1 MPIVRVRKSQIYEHN
16 RIAKRR
22 VAQLSADVADSI
34 VDRKRVQVEQRRR
47 KAAENA
53 QIEAEAARDE
63 EQRRRKEAEQAQE
76 RATEKTRKTAL
87 PEFLDAYHTHLHS
100 GLTIQT
106 DPTLSTQGNPTNAN
120 NKLRPEKTTI
130 WNDLMESGFA
140 SKQHFTSLHT
150 LEETGEAVRQRM
162 ISSELDLNLFQR
174 HTVEDQ
180 VSLIIQGMHSD
191 RRLQRKFGLQGS
203 VSFEN
208 HANTLSPESQLEED
222 MEQLTVSGT
231 GRRRSPRLQ
240 AKEKETR
247 PSGSTDAAEAE
258 DAGRKST
265 ASSSRPRAD
274 QFCVY
279 NTGTTRS
286 AQDHI
291 TAFILEYKAPHKL
304 PLGYIYEGLGEMELD
319 KVVQCRDDET
329 LRDRFRRLVAA
340 VITQAFSYMVRI
352 GVEYGCVCTGEAYI
366 FLRVGDDPR
375 TVHYFLSV
383 PKGDVG
389 ETTGWTAGSE
399 GANRLHLTAVGQM
412 LAFTLQALKT
422 PPRSQ
427 RWRTK
432 AAAQLHNWEVVYD
445 ELLDAIPEG
454 TTQSSEY
461 QPPEDN
467 SFLRMSPVQLRGGR
481 AKHSSPSCRQAEQ
494 RREASDDEPES
505 EPDPDTPSRQVS
517 LSQHFSRTQ
526 KTRASSSGGRKRE
539 RRRGQGAEDGQYCT
553 QQCLRGLAEGGV
565 LDRCC
570 PNMRDHGDKYHQID
584 QSGFLDLMRRQ
595 LADDLDTDCSPVSMP
610 GACGVL
616 FRVRLRSHGYVVA
629 AKCTPAY
636 FAHRLRWEASIYERL
651 RPIQGIHVPVHL
663 GNIDLETPYFYEGI
677 VDLVHMMFLSF
688 GGHLISQHLT
698 TENKELVSEQVR
710 LSADAIHRLGVL
722 HRDLVLRNILWNEE
736 TGHVMVID
744 FERAEMEQRT
754 VLGAISVNRKRKK
767 PAGSLGKPGQRKP
780 PACTQEIRRA
790 MFELNGMAQSIRCG

>member
-1 MPIVRVRKSQIYEHN
+1 M
-16 RIAKRR
+16 AKESPDYK
-22 VAQLSADVADSI
+22 VLYLQ
-34 VDRKRVQVEQRRR
+34 EQRRR
-47 KAAENA
+47 EDEGRKREAAENA
-53 QIEAEAARDE
+53 QKEAEAARDE
-63 EQRRRKEAEQAQE
+63 EQRRREEAEQAQE
-76 RATEKTRKTAL
+76 RVTEKTRKTAL
-87 PEFLDAYHTHLHS
+87 PEFLDACHNHLHS
-100 GLTIQT
+100 GLTVQT
-106 DPTLSTQGNPTNAN
+106 DPTLSTQGNPANAN
-120 NKLRPEKTTI
+120 NKLRPERVVLWTDFPARQATS

-140 SKQHFTSLHT
+140 SERHFTSLHT
-150 LEETGEAVRQRM
+150 LEETGEAVRRRM
-162 ISSELDLNLFQR
+162 MSSELDLNLFQR

-191 RRLQRKFGLQGS
+191 PRLRRKFGLQGS
-203 VSFEN
+203 VNFEN

-240 AKEKETR
+240 AKAKETR

-291 TAFILEYKAPHKL
+291 AAFILEYKAPHKL

-319 KVVQCRDDET
+319 EVVQCRDDET

-432 AAAQLHNWEVVYD
+432 AAAQLHSWEVVYD

-494 RREASDDEPES
+494 RHEASDDEPES
-505 EPDPDTPSRQVS
+505 EPDPDTPSRQLS
-517 LSQHFSRTQ
+517 LSQHFSRAQ
-526 KTRASSSGGRKRE
+526 KTRASPSSGRERE
-539 RRRGQGAEDGQYCT
+539 RRRGQGAEDDQYCT
-553 QQCLRGLAEGGV
+553 QECLRGLAEGGV

-584 QSGFLDLMRRQ
+584 QSSFLDLMRRQ

-651 RPIQGIHVPVHL
+651 QSIQGIHVPVHL

-722 HRDLVLRNILWNEE
+722 HRDLMLRNILWNEE

-744 FERAEMEQRT
+744 FERAEIEQRT

-767 PAGSLGKPGQRKP
+767 PAESLGKPGQRKP
-780 PACTQEIRRA
+780 PACTLEIRRA